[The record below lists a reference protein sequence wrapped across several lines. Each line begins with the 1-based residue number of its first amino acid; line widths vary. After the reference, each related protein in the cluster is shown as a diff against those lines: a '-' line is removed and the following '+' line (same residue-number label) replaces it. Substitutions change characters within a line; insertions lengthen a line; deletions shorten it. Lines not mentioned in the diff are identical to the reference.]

1 MGEKVPS
8 DVTRPIKKSHR
19 SGLLKKPADHCTPVI
34 DGRVTS
40 FYEWIGAGKFDLK
53 FDAGGAMTASGNNLS
68 MLYFCFDTKK
78 LYLRIDGALDS
89 FAGMDYS
96 LEAEITTDQ
105 TRSFV
110 FDLSNDSD
118 SSCTRNIFEASIN
131 LSELGGEKPET
142 ADIIFRLKKENT
154 VVEVAPLYNSVQI
167 DFLTH
172 FETDWIV

>member
-1 MGEKVPS
+1 
-8 DVTRPIKKSHR
+8 
-19 SGLLKKPADHCTPVI
+19 
-34 DGRVTS
+34 
-40 FYEWIGAGKFDLK
+40 
-53 FDAGGAMTASGNNLS
+53 MTASGNNLS

-131 LSELGGEKPET
+131 LSELGEKPET